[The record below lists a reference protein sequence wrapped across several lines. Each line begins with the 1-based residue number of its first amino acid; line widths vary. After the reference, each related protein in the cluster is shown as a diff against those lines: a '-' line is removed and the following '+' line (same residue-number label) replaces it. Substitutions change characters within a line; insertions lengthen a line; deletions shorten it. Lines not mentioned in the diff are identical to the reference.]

1 MREASLPSWRLPRLF
16 ALVLVLGCATARAE
30 TVIVIAGGWHTEL
43 ALPRDALAGKLA
55 GLASRIPGARYVVFG
70 WGARDYYMAR
80 NPDLGDV
87 LRAMTPGPAVVLV
100 VPLRVPPDAWVGP
113 RHSIALHITAAGASA
128 LLEYLW
134 AAVAKDRQGM
144 PRAIAAG
151 PYAGSLFYAGT
162 GTYDLAYTCNTWTAE
177 ALRAA
182 GLPVTP
188 RGVVTKND
196 ILDQIRPL
204 AAH

>member
-1 MREASLPSWRLPRLF
+1 M
-16 ALVLVLGCATARAE
+16 
-30 TVIVIAGGWHTEL
+30 VIAGGWHTEL

-55 GLASRIPGARYVVFG
+55 GLAPRISGARYVVFG

-100 VPLRVPPDAWVGP
+100 MPLGVAPDAWVGP
-113 RHSIALHITAAGASA
+113 RNSIELHITAAGNSA
-128 LLEYLW
+128 LSEYLW
-134 AAVAKDRQGM
+134 AAVAKDGEGM

-151 PYAGSLFYAGT
+151 PYDGSLFYAGT

-188 RGVVTKND
+188 RSVVTKND

-204 AAH
+204 GPHRSPTPD